1 MAKLGYVE
9 PANISPALQ
18 GLGALVG
25 DVRQDIQKQKGQA
38 LMQQAM
44 QTRDPQLLAQLAG
57 AYPELATQAE
67 KWIEV
72 QDLVEEGN
80 LRQLWMV
87 GNEALNL
94 STDKDVE
101 TTAGKRDLFNK
112 RRNFIAQKYQ
122 DEKNGRQNPAV
133 MKELEEAWK
142 IEDPAEQE
150 KAIKGVVDLYNS
162 IGAGG
167 GADAYKQMMMKE
179 WESKLKMGDDWQK
192 EQWGYA
198 KNAVDR
204 FEKMGGDIV
213 SGYEM
218 IQNLKPFMDKK
229 RPMARGAINIGL
241 TALAK
246 MISPGQVTEKDL
258 AAVAGGENPFFAFY
272 DIIKRTL
279 TSLDADAQEKALDTL
294 EALKR
299 LEKSWDPTNPETFD
313 IVEFGN
319 MIGQVAG
326 ANVPVAFGIWE
337 GAENRAKLANMEDQY
352 FNSYFSKENSI
363 YKKLQGIQKEVGEAG
378 KGGGAGG
385 KGGTGGKGGNTS
397 LEDELE
403 QIESEL

>member
-101 TTAGKRDLFNK
+101 TTEGKQDLFNK

-122 DEKNGRQNPAV
+122 DEKNGRQNPTV

-142 IEDPAEQE
+142 IKDPVEQE

-167 GADAYKQMMMKE
+167 GADAYKQMMMKQ

-198 KNAVDR
+198 KKGVDT
-204 FEKMGGDIV
+204 FEKMAGDIV
-213 SGYEM
+213 AGYDM
-218 IQNLKPFMDKK
+218 IKNLLPYMDKT

-246 MISPGQVTEKDL
+246 MISPGQVTNDDL
-258 AAVAGGENPFFAFY
+258 KAVSGGENPFFAFY
-272 DIIKRTL
+272 DIIKKTL
-279 TSLDADAQEKALDTL
+279 VNLSPDAQEKALDTL
-294 EALKR
+294 EALER
-299 LEKSWDPTNPETFD
+299 LEKSWDPTNPETFN
-313 IVEFGN
+313 IEEFGN

-352 FNSYFSKENSI
+352 FNSYFSKENKI
-363 YKKLQGIQKEVGEAG
+363 YKDLQRVKKQIGESG
-378 KGGGAGG
+378 KGGDEGGTGG
-385 KGGTGGKGGNTS
+385 KGGTGGNTS